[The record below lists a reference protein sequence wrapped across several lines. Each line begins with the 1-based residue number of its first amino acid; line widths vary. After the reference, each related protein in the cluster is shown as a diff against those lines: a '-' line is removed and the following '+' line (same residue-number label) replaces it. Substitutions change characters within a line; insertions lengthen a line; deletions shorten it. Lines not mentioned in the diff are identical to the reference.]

1 MDSYQIHP
9 RRLFCAAATPPSV
22 STPSGI
28 DATSCVRPSI
38 VARHEKFG
46 SAPLLAP
53 SPGSPAVLRTH
64 VETRTLDSDVEIL
77 VSYIEAISVYLKG
90 ESGDAPKLREAA
102 IMIENLSPI
111 GSALSQLV
119 SEITNSSSS
128 SFVDTPRQ
136 KTSTGAGCLTDSRML
151 SADMAHLRTIQK
163 QVRDLGL
170 NLKIHQPS
178 TPQSAE
184 QSSCSSPQTATKISR
199 ALAQSNNNIS
209 GLLTLS
215 PGTEIFETVRTN
227 PWFSSAKR
235 RSGSLPPPSRED
247 EIDNVRTDSPI
258 STIAPV
264 SNREILASD
273 ESLTVSALQA
283 AMARRRAPS
292 GTNDLAAWM
301 RKQAK
306 KKHSRADSSIYRN

>member
-38 VARHEKFG
+38 VARHEKLG

-77 VSYIEAISVYLKG
+77 VSYIEAISLYLKG

-102 IMIENLSPI
+102 IMTENLSPI

-119 SEITNSSSS
+119 TEITP

-136 KTSTGAGCLTDSRML
+136 KTTTGAGFLTDSRML

-178 TPQSAE
+178 TPQSLE
-184 QSSCSSPQTATKISR
+184 ESSCSSPQTATKISR

-247 EIDNVRTDSPI
+247 VDNVRTDSPI

-264 SNREILASD
+264 ANREILASD